1 MIGGKIIDK
10 MNIDSTNLF
19 IFIIFYF
26 LIKILIVQYA
36 YNNIAPKLINNM
48 TGNNNFNKLTFY
60 EAFLFVIM
68 ANLLFSY

>member
-36 YNNIAPKLINNM
+36 YNNIAPKLINNI
-48 TGNNNFNKLTFY
+48 TGNKNFNKLTFY

>member
-48 TGNNNFNKLTFY
+48 TGNKNFNKLTFY